1 MSLVDLNDPSTIYI
15 NSIRG
20 KSKKQLI
27 KDRNIFIEN
36 INELNIQANSLNPTN
51 VQDQTAHANIHN
63 QKRGFQK
70 NIDAINKIL
79 KKKKTNTGIGIINR
93 PNTGI
98 SNGSKSSNK
107 AGIVFP
113 IPRIKRYLKKGRYNK
128 RIGQGAAVYLTAV
141 LDYLAGEVL
150 ELAGNAARDNKKKTI
165 NPHHITLA
173 ILNDEE
179 LNKLIG
185 NVTIAQGGVL
195 PIIHSVL
202 LPKK

>member
-63 QKRGFQK
+63 QKLGFQK

-93 PNTGI
+93 IHKLQKNVKNKSLKKKQKKIDNKNQIDNFNSQNHSTKKIPNTGVL
-98 SNGSKSSNK
+98 NGSKSSNK

-150 ELAGNAARDNKKKTI
+150 ELAGNAARDNKKK
-165 NPHHITLA
+165 
-173 ILNDEE
+173 
-179 LNKLIG
+179 
-185 NVTIAQGGVL
+185 Q
-195 PIIHSVL
+195 
-202 LPKK
+202 